1 MQNILHTLDPSI
13 KKVEKIAQVE
23 NAFVIRMKNK
33 DIVMQDGEVIN
44 KDILSSGTKEGIVI
58 ASVLTSI
65 LGRECSFY
73 YCDEKFS
80 HINSDVKKAI
90 LTVMINS
97 IRQNEQL
104 FFTTHNNDILDLPLP
119 KHSFSFLKKE
129 FYEDDFVITCVSA
142 SKYLKRATDSLHNAV
157 DNDLFSTAPNL
168 DSIYQLLDFIHN

>member
-1 MQNILHTLDPSI
+1 
-13 KKVEKIAQVE
+13 
-23 NAFVIRMKNK
+23 
-33 DIVMQDGEVIN
+33 
-44 KDILSSGTKEGIVI
+44 
-58 ASVLTSI
+58 
-65 LGRECSFY
+65 
-73 YCDEKFS
+73 
-80 HINSDVKKAI
+80 
-90 LTVMINS
+90 MINS

-157 DNDLFSTAPNL
+157 DNDLFSIAPNL